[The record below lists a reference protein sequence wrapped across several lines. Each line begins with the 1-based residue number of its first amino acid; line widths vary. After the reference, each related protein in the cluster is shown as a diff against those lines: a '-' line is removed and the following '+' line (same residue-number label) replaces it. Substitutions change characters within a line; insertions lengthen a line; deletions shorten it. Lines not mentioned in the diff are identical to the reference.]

1 MEKRNEFLNVNED
14 VVSKVLENQ
23 PDDEYLYDLADLFK
37 TFGDSTRIKILYALF
52 EGELCV
58 GDLAT
63 ILQLSQPAI
72 SHQLKVLKDAKL
84 VKFRRE
90 GKVIFYSLDDDHVRS
105 ILSIGMNCDG
115 KPFVAYRVSSRS
127 FPNRQC
133 LKFDNR
139 ASIVPKE
146 GFEKDIFEN
155 TYITYNCIRIVKD
168 MAIVS
173 NGSHTDVIADKIAL
187 GMNIKDAIAYSL
199 LTLDYE
205 KDDYHT
211 PRIAGVVTSTN
222 KKDDYIC
229 YVGIA
234 NDEKLLVDKIPYGEA
249 VFISTYG
256 SQFYDSVDFDAK
268 TAEDAAKFIFDGG
281 IFANYKKAV
290 TAGAAVFDGEWNIGN
305 FNP

>member
-1 MEKRNEFLNVNED
+1 MYTGR
-14 VVSKVLENQ
+14 
-23 PDDEYLYDLADLFK
+23 
-37 TFGDSTRIKILYALF
+37 
-52 EGELCV
+52 
-58 GDLAT
+58 
-63 ILQLSQPAI
+63 
-72 SHQLKVLKDAKL
+72 
-84 VKFRRE
+84 
-90 GKVIFYSLDDDHVRS
+90 
-105 ILSIGMNCDG
+105 ILSIGMNCEG

-133 LKFDNR
+133 LKFNNR

-222 KKDDYIC
+222 KKDDYVC

-256 SQFYDSVDFDAK
+256 SQFYDPVDFDAK
-268 TAEDAAKFIFDGG
+268 TADDAAKFIFDGG

-290 TAGAAVFDGEWNIGN
+290 TAGVAVFDGEWNIGN

>member
-1 MEKRNEFLNVNED
+1 MYTGR
-14 VVSKVLENQ
+14 
-23 PDDEYLYDLADLFK
+23 
-37 TFGDSTRIKILYALF
+37 
-52 EGELCV
+52 
-58 GDLAT
+58 
-63 ILQLSQPAI
+63 
-72 SHQLKVLKDAKL
+72 
-84 VKFRRE
+84 
-90 GKVIFYSLDDDHVRS
+90 

-115 KPFVAYRVSSRS
+115 NPFVAYRVSSRS

-133 LKFDNR
+133 LKFDTR
-139 ASIVPKE
+139 AAIVPKE

-173 NGSHTDVIADKIAL
+173 NGSHTDVIADKISL

-222 KKDDYIC
+222 KKDDYTC

-234 NDEKLLVDKIPYGEA
+234 NDEKLLVDRIPYGNA

-256 SQFYDSVDFDAK
+256 SQFHDPVDFDAK
-268 TAEDAAKFIFDGG
+268 TADEAAKFIFDEG
-281 IFANYKKAV
+281 IFANYEKPV
-290 TAGAAVFDGEWNIGN
+290 TSGAAVFDGEWSIGT